1 MFELHLIYGEGTN
14 SGQWI
19 IQFSPNSLIQTKH
32 IELLRFTYTVTNS
45 KRKEKKKDMSVS
57 VWKLCYTLE
66 KEIAKISL
74 RDVMEHLQQKNL
86 SNFSSETVAQ
96 WTWYSRNS
104 GDND

>member
-1 MFELHLIYGEGTN
+1 MERE
-14 SGQWI
+14 
-19 IQFSPNSLIQTKH
+19 LIQDS
-32 IELLRFTYTVTNS
+32 ELFSFPPTVSYRQSTQNYS
-45 KRKEKKKDMSVS
+45 VLPTQWQIQKEKKKDMSLS
-57 VWKLCYTLE
+57 VWKLCYTPE
-66 KEIAKISL
+66 KEITKISL